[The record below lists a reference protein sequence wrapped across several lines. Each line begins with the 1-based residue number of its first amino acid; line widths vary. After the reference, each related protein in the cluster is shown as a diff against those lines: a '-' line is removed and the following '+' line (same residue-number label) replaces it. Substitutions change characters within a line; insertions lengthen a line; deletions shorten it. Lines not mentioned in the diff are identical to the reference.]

1 MDCHRNVT
9 NVTGVRMN
17 SMTSDQDKD
26 MTKETGGHTTRREF
40 LLGATALGVGVALS
54 TSIQA
59 RASGD
64 GSIDT
69 SNIVALSAVDL
80 SSVIKSR
87 AVSCRQVMTAYLAQI
102 NRLNPKF
109 NAIVALQDEGA
120 LLSQADQCDR
130 DLAAGKYRG
139 WMHGFPLAVKD
150 LASTKGITTSMGSP
164 LFKDNVPAHDEIF
177 VERFKA
183 AGGIII
189 GKTNAPEFGLG
200 SQTYNPVY
208 GTTLNAYDGKST
220 AGGSSGGAAVA
231 LALNMLPVADGS
243 DMMGSLRNPAAYNNI
258 IGFRPSFNRVPF
270 GPSKEVFLQQLGVNG
285 PMGRTVTDVAMLL
298 STMAGYDS
306 RTPLVIGQD
315 PEIFTQALKTNVKG
329 MRIGWLGDFDGYLPM
344 EEGVLETCEKSLG
357 FFTYLG
363 CKVEPVSVDYP
374 MEKLWQTW
382 LVHRHWLLAGLAGPL
397 YANPENH
404 ALMKP
409 ELIWEI
415 EGGEKYSAVDVFNAS
430 VARSQWYEAL
440 NKLYKE
446 YDFLVLPTAQ
456 VFPFDA
462 SIHWPKEI
470 AGKKMD
476 TYHRW
481 MEVVIGGTLSGC
493 PAINVPAGFGGAD
506 NKPMGMQ
513 IWGPMKQDLE
523 VLQIAYAY
531 EQVSRWNLDNPP
543 SFIKV

>member
-1 MDCHRNVT
+1 
-9 NVTGVRMN
+9 
-17 SMTSDQDKD
+17 
-26 MTKETGGHTTRREF
+26 MTKKNSGHTTRRDF
-40 LLGATALGVGVALS
+40 LLGATALGAGVALS
-54 TSIQA
+54 TSIHA
-59 RASGD
+59 KSTAVRN
-64 GSIDT
+64 IDT
-69 SNIVALSAVDL
+69 DNIVALSAVDL

-87 AVSCRQVMTAYLAQI
+87 VVSCRQVMTAYLAQI
-102 NRLNPKF
+102 DRLNPKF
-109 NAIVALQDEGA
+109 NAIVALQAEED
-120 LLSQADQCDR
+120 LLEQADQCDR
-130 DLAAGKYRG
+130 ELAAGQYRG

-150 LASTKGITTSMGSP
+150 LAATKGIKTTMGSP
-164 LFKDNVPAHDEIF
+164 ILKNNIPQHDEIF
-177 VERFKA
+177 VEHLKT
-183 AGGIII
+183 AGSIII

-270 GPSKEVFLQQLGVNG
+270 GPTKEVFLQQLGVNG
-285 PMGRTVTDVAMLL
+285 PMGKTVTDVAMLL

-306 RTPLVIGQD
+306 RAPLAIDQN

-344 EEGVLETCEKSLG
+344 TD
-357 FFTYLG
+357 LG
-363 CKVEPVSVDYP
+363 CKLESVSIDYP
-374 MEKLWQTW
+374 MEKLWQIW
-382 LVHRHWLLAGLAGPL
+382 LTHRHWLLAGLAGPM
-397 YANPENH
+397 YANPANH

-415 EGGEKYSAVDVFNAS
+415 EGGAKYSAVDVFNAS
-430 VARSQWYEAL
+430 VARSQWYEVL
-440 NKLYKE
+440 NKLYQE

-470 AGKKMD
+470 AGKPMD

-493 PAINVPAGFGGAD
+493 PAINVPAGFGGKE

-513 IWGPMKQDLE
+513 IWGPMKQDLK

-531 EQVSRWNLDNPP
+531 EQASRWNLDNPS
-543 SFIKV
+543 SFV

>member
-1 MDCHRNVT
+1 MTNRNS
-9 NVTGVRMN
+9 G
-17 SMTSDQDKD
+17 Q
-26 MTKETGGHTTRREF
+26 TTRRDF
-40 LLGATALGVGVALS
+40 LLGTTALGAGIAISTAIRAPAYVGA
-54 TSIQA
+54 TIE
-59 RASGD
+59 
-64 GSIDT
+64 T
-69 SNIVALSAVDL
+69 SNIVALNAVEL
-80 SSVIKSR
+80 SSAIKTR

-109 NAIVALQDEGA
+109 NAIVALQDEGG
-120 LLSQADQCDR
+120 LLAQADQCDR
-130 DLAAGKYRG
+130 DLAAGQYRG

-150 LASTKGITTSMGSP
+150 LASTKGITTTLGSP
-164 LFKDNVPAHDEIF
+164 MFKDNVPQYDAIF
-177 VERFKA
+177 VERLKA

-189 GKTNAPEFGLG
+189 GKTNVPEFGLG
-200 SQTYNPVY
+200 SHTYNPVY

-220 AGGSSGGAAVA
+220 AGGSSGGASVA

-258 IGFRPSFNRVPF
+258 IGFRPSFNRVPS
-270 GPSKEVFLQQLGVNG
+270 GPKKELFVQQLGVSG
-285 PMGRTVTDVAMLL
+285 PMGKTVTDVAMLL

-306 RTPLVIGQD
+306 RTPLVLEQD
-315 PEIFTQALKTNVKG
+315 PKIFTQSLKSNVKG
-329 MRIGWLGDFDGYLPM
+329 VRIGWLGDFDGYLPM
-344 EEGVLETCEKSLG
+344 EEGVLATCEKSLR
-357 FFTYLG
+357 FFTDSG
-363 CKVEPVSVDYP
+363 CQVEPVSVDYP
-374 MEKLWQTW
+374 MEDLWQTW
-382 LVHRHWLLAGLAGPL
+382 LTLRHWLIAGLAGPL
-397 YANPENH
+397 YANPANH
-404 ALMKP
+404 AMMKP

-415 EGGEKYSAVDVFNAS
+415 EAGQKISAVEVFKAS
-430 VARSQWYEAL
+430 VARSHWYEVL
-440 NKLYKE
+440 DKLYQK

-470 AGKKMD
+470 AGRQMD

-513 IWGPMKQDLE
+513 IWGPMKQDLK

-531 EQVSRWNLDNPP
+531 EQASRWNLDNLP
-543 SFIKV
+543 SFIKA